1 MSTST
6 HDRFSRALDA
16 LVARIKDDRSILA
29 AVLCGS
35 LSHDTV
41 WHKSDIDLVLVTTD
55 DKKLSEQGLA
65 LYADGINVHALLMSR
80 TDFRKLAEGSLRSSF
95 FHSFLTKGRLLY
107 AHEPGIA
114 TLCERLRALGDR
126 DTRIQLLNAAGS
138 TLSAVYKAHKWF
150 RTRGDLDY
158 AALWILHAA
167 NGLARIEVLSARE
180 LADREVLPQAAKL
193 NPAFFKLVYTDLLN
207 NKKTAETVQ
216 QALTAIDTYLADRT
230 SELFGLVLDYLQQIG
245 EARSATEIDDHFRRN
260 FGVAGVTGVC
270 EYLSD
275 RGLIGK
281 APLPVR
287 LTRKSNVTVDELAF
301 FHRGTPITDEEAASE
316 W

>member
-1 MSTST
+1 MPAST
-6 HDRFSRALDA
+6 HERFSRALDG
-16 LVARIKDDRSILA
+16 LIARIKDDRSILA

-35 LSHDTV
+35 LSHDVV
-41 WHKSDIDLVLVTTD
+41 WDKSDIDLVLVTID
-55 DKKLSEQGLA
+55 DKKLSEEGLA

-80 TDFRKLAEGSLRSSF
+80 TDFRKLAEGSLRSGF

-107 AHEPGIA
+107 THEASIA
-114 TLCERLRALGDR
+114 ALCERLHSIGER
-126 DTRIQLLNAAGS
+126 DVRIQLLNAAGG
-138 TLSAVYKAHKWF
+138 TLPAVYKAHKWF
-150 RTRGDLDY
+150 RTRRDLDY

-167 NGLARIEVLSARE
+167 NGLARVEVLSARQ
-180 LADREVLPQAAKL
+180 LADREVLPQAIKL

-207 NKKTAETVQ
+207 HKKTGQTIQE
-216 QALTAIDTYLADRT
+216 ALTAIDNYLAGRT
-230 SELFGLVLDYLQQIG
+230 SELFGLVLDYLQEVG
-245 EARSATEIDDHFRRN
+245 EARSATEIEDHFRRN
-260 FGVAGVTGVC
+260 FGVSGLTGVC

-287 LTRKSNVTVDELAF
+287 LTRKSNVNVEELAF
-301 FHRGTPITDEEAASE
+301 FYRGTPATEEDTPSD